1 MAMDNLTAN
10 HFTAHSLGNAND
22 ITASIG
28 AVECLICAVS
38 VWFLYWQANKMR
50 NLARRMTH
58 LETTA
63 ANYTVQ
69 VGKMPTDCKEAECAN
84 FFSAFGPVVHVG
96 ISYTYRELI
105 IASRARRRREE
116 LLRCQVA
123 WYLAKSKDQPG
134 RVKKR
139 AAIGVAHAKH
149 RLYKADV
156 APEGDQR
163 SCRTP
168 CTGTV
173 FVTFD
178 TVEAAQHCI
187 AECKS
192 EKWMRGSGPLTV
204 AMAPEPAD
212 VIWENLQVS
221 RTERYLRAPLVGA
234 CRWSS

>member
-105 IASRARRRREE
+105 IASRARAARREE

-156 APEGDQR
+156 ALKAIR
-163 SCRTP
+163 SCRTR
-168 CTGTV
+168 
-173 FVTFD
+173 
-178 TVEAAQHCI
+178 A
-187 AECKS
+187 
-192 EKWMRGSGPLTV
+192 
-204 AMAPEPAD
+204 
-212 VIWENLQVS
+212 
-221 RTERYLRAPLVGA
+221 RAPSSSRST
-234 CRWSS
+234 RWRRRSTASPSANRRNGCEGRGRSRWRWRPSLPT